1 MGLARATVRKYGQAQ
16 NFPERALRA
25 PAPSALDPFIPHLA
39 ARVAAGC
46 ENGMELWCEVHV
58 LGYPDRAKAVHLWLQ
73 QHRSVP
79 AKTTPHRWR
88 KGASTPSGRPPA
100 LLSPKRLAWA
110 LVKPAEARSDE
121 EAAAVAQAEQDA
133 ETATVA
139 GLARRFTALVRSACP
154 AVETGQAGA
163 GLDAWLTAAGSCGIA
178 AVQTFAAGL
187 QQDGAAVRAAFTLP
201 WSSGQAEGQINRL
214 KLLKRQMY
222 GRASLD
228 LLRRRTLL
236 LARSTQTAQEPPNR
250 GKSPDR

>member
-1 MGLARATVRKYGQAQ
+1 
-16 NFPERALRA
+16 
-25 PAPSALDPFIPHLA
+25 
-39 ARVAAGC
+39 
-46 ENGMELWCEVHV
+46 MELWREVRA
-58 LGYPDRAKAVHLWLQ
+58 LGYPGRAKAVHLWLQ

-88 KGASTPSGRPPA
+88 KETPTRSGGPPA

-110 LVKPAEARSDE
+110 LVKPAEARNDE

-133 ETATVA
+133 ETQTVA
-139 GLARRFTALVRSACP
+139 GLARRFTALVRAASRTAESDH
-154 AVETGQAGA
+154 AAAE
-163 GLDAWLTAAGSCGIA
+163 LEAWLTEASSCGIK

-187 QQDGAAVRAAFTLP
+187 EQDGAAVQAALTLP

-236 LARSTQTAQEPPNR
+236 AA
-250 GKSPDR
+250 